1 MNEVDIT
8 VVRDFFLHLQ
18 SEIVDQFESLD
29 QQGRFSGQEIRLGD
43 TGISRPRV
51 LTSGRL
57 FEKAAVLCTYSVGDS
72 LPPAATERQRN
83 LAGASF
89 SATSISTIVHP
100 WNPNV
105 PTTHMNLRMFCVNV
119 KPQVWYT
126 GGGMDLTPYLPH
138 VEDFQLWHENA
149 RSACNSEE
157 QYSTF
162 KKQCDEYFYLPHRGE
177 TRGIGGLFFDDYV
190 GSDFPSTVELV
201 KQVGQTFLRSYSTIV
216 RRRQEL
222 KWTPEDEEWMLVRR
236 GRYAEFNLAIDRGT
250 KYGMQ
255 SGRRIESVLA
265 SLPPRAKW
273 IYEHRPATGSTHDQ
287 MLSFFQPKLNWIST
301 VDKSVDYSGAND

>member
-8 VVRDFFLHLQ
+8 RVRDLFLGLQ
-18 SEIVDQFESLD
+18 TEIVSRFESLD
-29 QQGRFSGQEIRLGD
+29 QQGQFTSQEIRLGD
-43 TGISRPRV
+43 AGFSRPRV
-51 LTSGRL
+51 LTSGRI
-57 FEKAAVLCTYSVGDS
+57 FEKAAVLCTYSVGDN
-72 LPPAATERQRN
+72 LPPAATERQPD

-105 PTTHMNLRMFCVNV
+105 PTTHMNLRMFCVDV
-119 KPQVWYT
+119 TPQVWYT
-126 GGGMDLTPYLPH
+126 GGGMDLTPYMPH
-138 VEDFQLWHENA
+138 VEDFQLWHRNA
-149 RSACNSEE
+149 LSACDSEE

-162 KKQCDEYFYLPHRGE
+162 KRQCDEYFNLPHRGE

-190 GSDFPSTVELV
+190 GDDFDSTVELV
-201 KQVGQTFLRSYSTIV
+201 KRIGQTFLHSYSTIV
-216 RRRQEL
+216 ERRQGT
-222 KWTPEDEEWMLVRR
+222 KWTAEDEEWMLIRR

-273 IYEHRPATGSTHDQ
+273 IYEHRPASGTPHEQ
-287 MLSFFQPKLNWIST
+287 MLSYFKPNLNWIT
-301 VDKSVDYSGAND
+301 AVDKSVDYSGAND